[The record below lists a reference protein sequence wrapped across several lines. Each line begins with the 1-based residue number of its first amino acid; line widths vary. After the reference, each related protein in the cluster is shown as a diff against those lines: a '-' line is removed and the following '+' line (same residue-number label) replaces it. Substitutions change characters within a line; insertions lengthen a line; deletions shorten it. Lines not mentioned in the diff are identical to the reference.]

1 MSIEILEESKND
13 KFNKLLEN
21 TKIIDLEEGE
31 ESLLSSLEFLST
43 SIDPPTK
50 KRPSP
55 DTPENIKRQYGRW
68 KWNLKLDKKKGIIIT
83 ENQKGSKRIK
93 RSKKKKK
100 EKPCRGKS
108 KNRDKKHSFGYKYV
122 GRWIKMKDVDSKVNN
137 LSGVKNLV
145 ITRMNKI
152 IEEYDK
158 IDERANDL
166 GVIYR
171 NDELTMKNYKL
182 DMENRRKLV
191 KKKVDNRI
199 GNLLPNTT
207 MWKKLKESEEN
218 RAQLQI

>member
-1 MSIEILEESKND
+1 MQQGNSSNMNRELLGNLTNLQLPSVNMAKCIPLPKG
-13 KFNKLLEN
+13 KGNKLFGN

-108 KNRDKKHSFGYKYV
+108 KNRDKKHSFEASNTKG
-122 GRWIKMKDVDSKVNN
+122 DPP
-137 LSGVKNLV
+137 
-145 ITRMNKI
+145 
-152 IEEYDK
+152 
-158 IDERANDL
+158 
-166 GVIYR
+166 
-171 NDELTMKNYKL
+171 
-182 DMENRRKLV
+182 
-191 KKKVDNRI
+191 
-199 GNLLPNTT
+199 LPPN
-207 MWKKLKESEEN
+207 
-218 RAQLQI
+218 